1 MDQEKKTRIIEK
13 IENVEKNISSL
24 RNDIKGMNED
34 IILVK
39 NLIGEYL
46 LLNTREEVKKKV
58 ISGEN
63 IKVSYIL
70 LLIYNNKIFVAI

>member
-39 NLIGEYL
+39 KLIGEYL
-46 LLNTREEVKKKV
+46 LLNTREEVKKKGYFW
-58 ISGEN
+58 GE
-63 IKVSYIL
+63 Y
-70 LLIYNNKIFVAI
+70 